1 MFKIVNF
8 LSQPLVVLEAVKPSF
23 PVVEVNDSYL
33 AFVNKKDLNFKEN
46 GFLGAFLGDV
56 FNSEFV
62 TQLTISLN
70 KVVLSLKSDTFIQK
84 YFIRNTKTNEID
96 TFYWQIDNTP
106 ILDNVGNLTHIV
118 HSIIDL
124 TAIENTKNEIKQ
136 SVVEIDKGKQLLEK
150 AEIIS
155 KFGTWEYDI
164 KAQKILWSDGVYR
177 MCGYKPQSFE
187 VTFEIGFNIIH
198 PDDRKKAAEV
208 LENTLKTG
216 VEYNIEKRF
225 LLESGEIKYIISRAN
240 LTLDEFGN
248 PSKLFGVFQDITD
261 VKLQQEELQKLQ
273 ANQEA
278 LINSS
283 ADLIW
288 SIDKDYHLIVA
299 NKAWINATKLIYGS
313 EIKVGENV
321 LDRSLTNVEYEK
333 WKIFYD
339 RAFNGETFS
348 VKIENTTSETNQ
360 IIYCNITFTPL
371 INFVNEIFG
380 VACYLKDITDET
392 INLLAL
398 ENTKSELNTI
408 VNSSLDLICTFNA
421 NGEFV
426 NVNSAVEKILGYL
439 PEEFIG
445 KKYSN
450 FVSEDDLKKTE
461 EASKLII
468 EGGTQLLN
476 FENCFQNKNGH
487 LVPLLWSAQWNSDKQ
502 LVYAVARDATE
513 IINAKNLLAQQE
525 KRFRTLAENG
535 SDGIVILKLDG
546 TASYVSP
553 TIKQVLGYEE
563 SEAMSLNMYE
573 LLHPDDVDDAALVME
588 KSLSNPGKPIYGK
601 PARTRHKN
609 GSYRWLEATITNF
622 LHDPDINGIVDNFRD
637 VTEKKIADEE
647 MKLLMDNTEESFILI
662 NKELN
667 IVSFNKQ
674 FEQMYLN
681 LFGITVERGV
691 SILAYAQQSRVE
703 DLRLIYERVLNGERI
718 EDELYVKEKV
728 FSIAYKPAI
737 NDLGQVIGAFITA
750 ADITEKRKLEL
761 KKIEAIEQESLFAS
775 IVNSSDDA
783 IISKNLEG
791 IVTLWNPGAQRIFGY
806 TKEEVIGKHISLII
820 PERLKTEEPLILEK
834 ISRGEH
840 VEHYE
845 TKRKRKD
852 GVEIDISLTVS
863 PIYDVNGKIIGAS
876 KTARDITEKKQAELA
891 LKASYIER
899 NLILES
905 IYDAFF
911 SIDKEGTVI
920 YWNNKAEKLLGK
932 SKNEILGKNIWEVF
946 ETASNSIFFRNY
958 HKAINENETQHFE
971 AYSEVLKGWF
981 EVSAYPSA
989 NGLSVY
995 FTDITEKKKTIIKLE
1010 ESEKRYSN
1018 LFLYS
1023 PQPMCVYDPE
1033 TFNIVQV
1040 NRAAL
1045 THYGYSDNELFEMKI
1060 FQLIPSEDLEKVKKS
1075 VMSDDVVGN
1084 NYRGIQRHIKKSGEI
1099 IDVEIYRSTIVINN
1113 KEYKLIAALDITEK
1127 LKYIRAIEEQ
1137 NQKLQN
1143 IAWTQS
1149 HIVRA
1154 PLARLLGLVEH
1165 LKEYQSTNEDYIELM
1180 RHFVNS
1186 ANELDTIIREIVTNS
1201 ESVQFGNNP

>member
-106 ILDNVGNLTHIV
+106 ILDNDGNLTHIV

-187 VTFEIGFNIIH
+187 VTFEIGFNVIH

-261 VKLQQEELQKLQ
+261 IKVQQEELIKLQ
-273 ANQEA
+273 TNQET

-283 ADLIW
+283 TDLIW
-288 SIDKDYHLIVA
+288 SIDKNYCLIAA
-299 NKAWINATKLIYGS
+299 NKAWLLTMKNLLGF
-313 EIKVGENV
+313 EIKVGSSV
-321 LDRSLTNVEYEK
+321 LNTSFGEHEFNH
-333 WKIFYD
+333 WKNYYD
-339 RAFNGETFS
+339 RTFKGETFT
-348 VKIENTTSETNQ
+348 VKEQVFNPATSKTSYTT
-360 IIYCNITFTPL
+360 ITLTPMYS
-371 INFVNEIFG
+371 ISGEIFG
-380 VACYLKDITDET
+380 VACYLKDITAET
-392 INLLAL
+392 ENLLAL
-398 ENTKSELNTI
+398 ENTKAELDKL
-408 VNSSLDLICTFNA
+408 VNSSLDIICTFND
-421 NGEFV
+421 NGEFITV
-426 NVNSAVEKILGYL
+426 NASVEKILGYK

-445 KKYSN
+445 KNFSN
-450 FVSEDDLKKTE
+450 FVNKEDLEKSE
-461 EASKLII
+461 EASKAII
-468 EGGTQLLN
+468 NGAKVTN
-476 FENCFQNKNGH
+476 FENSFVHKNGSI
-487 LVPLLWSAQWNSDKQ
+487 VPLSWSAQWDEKEK
-502 LVYAVARDATE
+502 LVFCVARDATE
-513 IINAKNLLAQQE
+513 IIKANLLLQQQE
-525 KRFRTLAENG
+525 KRYRTLAENG

-573 LLHPDDVDDAALVME
+573 LLHPDDVADAALVME

-647 MKLLMDNTEESFILI
+647 MKLLMDNTEELFILI

-718 EDELYVKEKV
+718 GDELYVKEKV

-737 NDLGQVIGAFITA
+737 NDFGQVIGAFITA

-820 PERLKTEEPLILEK
+820 PERLKAEEPLILEK
-834 ISRGEH
+834 ISQGEH

-1060 FQLIPSEDLEKVKKS
+1060 FQLIPSEDLEEVKKS

-1201 ESVQFGNNP
+1201 ESVNFSNKP